1 MSKDIADI
9 RTKAYVLRRTNY
21 GEADRILNLITPE
34 GKMSAIAKG
43 VRKPKSKLAGGVE
56 MFSLVEV
63 NLHRGRG
70 DLMTVTSARMLDYY
84 GKIITNYELLEAA
97 IMVLK
102 KINIAAEAVETPEY
116 FTIVDA
122 VLKGLNEGVDSGLA
136 ESWFLLNLL
145 KASGEEVNLYRDERG
160 EKLDASRRYNYLAQ
174 ESAFAESERGEF
186 GAEEIKLLRLMLTS
200 NLAVVARVKNVEQ
213 YSSEVLR
220 FSRIVSK
227 MI

>member
-70 DLMTVTSARMLDYY
+70 DLMTVTGARMLDYY

-97 IMVLK
+97 TMVLK

-213 YSSEVLR
+213 YSPEVLR

>member
-97 IMVLK
+97 TMVLK

-160 EKLDASRRYNYLAQ
+160 ETLDASRRYNYLAQ

-213 YSSEVLR
+213 YSPEVLR

>member
-97 IMVLK
+97 TMVLK
-102 KINIAAEAVETPEY
+102 KINIAAEAVETSEY
-116 FTIVDA
+116 FAIVDA

-213 YSSEVLR
+213 YSPEVLR

>member
-97 IMVLK
+97 TMVLK
-102 KINIAAEAVETPEY
+102 KISIAAEAVETPEY

-213 YSSEVLR
+213 YSPEVLR